1 MLLFAAVKVYYQCGL
16 QATQSNMLLELFVQ
30 VVSEPC
36 FNILRTKE
44 QLGRFTL
51 HQGEVRCYYLQLLR
65 STTSVVYRLPSPI
78 CC

>member
-44 QLGRFTL
+44 QLGRSTL
-51 HQGEVRCYYLQLLR
+51 QQGEVRY
-65 STTSVVYRLPSPI
+65 
-78 CC
+78 

>member
-44 QLGRFTL
+44 QLGRFTY
-51 HQGEVRCYYLQLLR
+51 HQGKENRIVQ
-65 STTSVVYRLPSPI
+65 I
-78 CC
+78 DK

>member
-51 HQGEVRCYYLQLLR
+51 HQGEVRC
-65 STTSVVYRLPSPI
+65 
-78 CC
+78 

>member
-44 QLGRFTL
+44 QLGRFTARGGKML
-51 HQGEVRCYYLQLLR
+51 VFAAVTICIRRPTQ
-65 STTSVVYRLPSPI
+65 STRVQV
-78 CC
+78 

>member
-44 QLGRFTL
+44 QLGRFTRPT
-51 HQGEVRCYYLQLLR
+51 QSTRVQVLR